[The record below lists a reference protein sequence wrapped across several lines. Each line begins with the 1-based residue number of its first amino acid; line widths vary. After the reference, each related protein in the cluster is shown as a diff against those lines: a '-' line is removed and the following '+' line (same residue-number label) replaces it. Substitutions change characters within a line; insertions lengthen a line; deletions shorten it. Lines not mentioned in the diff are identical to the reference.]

1 VVDVF
6 QYPATCLVRWESGR
20 VLEWRNISRCDD
32 VHVPDIHREQF
43 LGVVEEMKR
52 DINFIKHIK
61 PQLKERERVDKA
73 FSRDHQA
80 DKAFRSIGIDPH
92 KEGIG
97 VEEIGIFN
105 AILKRL
111 KGGDGNL

>member
-1 VVDVF
+1 MEIIRDGGDS
-6 QYPATCLVRWESGR
+6 YNCNGVRYCCGM
-20 VLEWRNISRCDD
+20 DD
-32 VHVPDIHREQF
+32 SP
-43 LGVVEEMKR
+43 MKK

-73 FSRDHQA
+73 FSRDRRA

-105 AILKRL
+105 AIIRRF
-111 KGGDGNL
+111 KG